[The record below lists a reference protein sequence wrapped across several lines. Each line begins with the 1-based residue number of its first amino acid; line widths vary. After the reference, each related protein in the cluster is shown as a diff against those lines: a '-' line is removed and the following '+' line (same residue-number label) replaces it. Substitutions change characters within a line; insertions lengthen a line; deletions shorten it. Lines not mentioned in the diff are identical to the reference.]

1 VVREKIVGIILSGV
15 LTIVII
21 GVGAYF
27 VYVFSKFILK
37 FLYEKE
43 GQIKRV
49 ILSVFN
55 RIKENVKGKWAEE
68 ELSHREQARKEKADA
83 EDLNRREQAC
93 QKKEEQESINQTEQS
108 EGENEGSGS
117 VQKKLRQKLKWVFG
131 LALIWLVSVIVALYF
146 LSSLF
151 PDLNFAM
158 LVY

>member
-1 VVREKIVGIILSGV
+1 MGIILSGV

-21 GVGAYF
+21 GVVGYF

-49 ILSVFN
+49 ISSVFD
-55 RIKENVKGKWAEE
+55 RTKENKKGKWAEE
-68 ELSHREQARKEKADA
+68 EL
-83 EDLNRREQAC
+83 NRREQTREKKASADNSNYREQSW
-93 QKKEEQESINQTEQS
+93 QKKEEPTEESINQNEQS
-108 EGENEGSGS
+108 EEESEDSGD
-117 VQKKLRQKLKWVFG
+117 VRKKLSQKLKWALG
-131 LALIWLVSVIVALYF
+131 LVLIWLVSFIVALYF

>member
-1 VVREKIVGIILSGV
+1 MILSGV

-21 GVGAYF
+21 GVVGYS

-43 GQIKRV
+43 GQIMRV
-49 ILSVFN
+49 ISSVFD
-55 RIKENVKGKWAEE
+55 RIKENKKGKWAEE
-68 ELSHREQARKEKADA
+68 EL
-83 EDLNRREQAC
+83 NRREQTREKKASADNSNYREQSW
-93 QKKEEQESINQTEQS
+93 QKKEEPTEESINQNEQS
-108 EGENEGSGS
+108 EEESEDSGD
-117 VQKKLRQKLKWVFG
+117 VRKKLSQKLKWALSLV
-131 LALIWLVSVIVALYF
+131 LIWLVSFIVALYF

>member
-1 VVREKIVGIILSGV
+1 MILSGV
-15 LTIVII
+15 LMIVLLG
-21 GVGAYF
+21 GVGYS

-49 ILSVFN
+49 ISSVFD
-55 RIKENVKGKWAEE
+55 RTKEKKKGKWAEE
-68 ELSHREQARKEKADA
+68 EL
-83 EDLNRREQAC
+83 NRREQAKEKKADAENSNHREQSW

-108 EGENEGSGS
+108 EEENEGSGG
-117 VQKKLRQKLKWVFG
+117 VQKKLSQKLKWVLS

>member
-1 VVREKIVGIILSGV
+1 VGMILSGILMIV
-15 LTIVII
+15 LI
-21 GVGAYF
+21 GVAGYS

-49 ILSVFN
+49 ISSVFYHT
-55 RIKENVKGKWAEE
+55 KENTKGKWAED
-68 ELSHREQARKEKADA
+68 ELNRRDQTREKKADA
-83 EDLNRREQAC
+83 DNTNNREQSW
-93 QKKEEQESINQTEQS
+93 QKKEEQEEESISQTEQS
-108 EGENEGSGS
+108 KEENEDSGG
-117 VQKKLRQKLKWVFG
+117 VQKKLSQKLKWVLS